1 MIIKSSEM
9 GLGPSQIVNICGET
23 YIHKFSTKYM
33 VLDIEGTYNNIY
45 HNTNSETYNTFVL
58 FASKAICN
66 LLRDD
71 DDFNIITDIRN
82 PHNTLTMFIIDIEQ
96 LEDFIK
102 EAFFNKF
109 KLTAEFL
116 SCLKDVYNNDLSSY
130 SKLPERST
138 TFLFRKKDTYL
149 KMKMLS

>member
-9 GLGPSQIVNICGET
+9 GLGPSQLYDIYGET

-58 FASKAICN
+58 FVSKSIYN
-66 LLRDD
+66 LLKDD
-71 DDFNIITDIRN
+71 DDFNVIIDIRN
-82 PHNTLTMFIIDIEQ
+82 PHNTLTLFIIDIEQ

-109 KLTAEFL
+109 KLTDEFM